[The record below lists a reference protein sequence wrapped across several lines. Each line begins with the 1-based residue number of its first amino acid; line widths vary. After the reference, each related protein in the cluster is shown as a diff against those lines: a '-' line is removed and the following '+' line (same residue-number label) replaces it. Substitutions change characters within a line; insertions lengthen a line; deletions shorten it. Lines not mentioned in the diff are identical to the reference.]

1 MNKPTESEWAILQI
15 LWEKGE
21 ASVKEVH
28 DILNEG
34 RQDEKAYTTTLKLLQ
49 IMTEKGFV
57 RREAQGR
64 KHIYRPEIQQN
75 AAQKQLVGDL
85 LLSAFRGSTSALVMQ
100 ALGNSNASGE
110 ELEEI
115 KRLIEQMQTKNKEK

>member
-1 MNKPTESEWAILQI
+1 MIKPTDAELAILQI

-28 DILNEG
+28 DALNEESG
-34 RQDEKAYTTTLKLLQ
+34 EEKAYTTTLKTLQ

-57 RREAQGR
+57 KREAMGR
-64 KHIYRPEIQQN
+64 KHIYRSAIQQN
-75 AAQKQLVGDL
+75 VTQKQLVKEL

-100 ALGNSNASGE
+100 ALGSSDPSAE

-115 KRLIEQMQTKNKEK
+115 KALIESMQHKK

>member
-1 MNKPTESEWAILQI
+1 MIKPTDAELAILQI

-28 DILNEG
+28 DALNEESG
-34 RQDEKAYTTTLKLLQ
+34 EEKAYTTTLKTLQ

-57 RREAQGR
+57 KREAMGR
-64 KHIYRPEIQQN
+64 KHIYRSAIQQN
-75 AAQKQLVGDL
+75 VTQKQLVKEL

-100 ALGNSNASGE
+100 ALGSSDPSNE

-115 KRLIEQMQTKNKEK
+115 KALIESMQHKK

>member
-1 MNKPTESEWAILQI
+1 MIKPTDAELAILQI

-28 DILNEG
+28 EALNKESG
-34 RQDEKAYTTTLKLLQ
+34 EEKAYTTTLKILQ

-57 RREAQGR
+57 KREAEGR
-64 KHIYRPEIQQN
+64 KHIYRSAIQQN
-75 AAQKQLVGDL
+75 VTQKQLVKDL

-100 ALGNSNASGE
+100 ALGSSEPSDE
-110 ELEEI
+110 ELEQI
-115 KRLIEQMQTKNKEK
+115 KALIESMQHKK

>member
-1 MNKPTESEWAILQI
+1 MIKPTDAELAILQI

-28 DILNEG
+28 DALNQASGEE
-34 RQDEKAYTTTLKLLQ
+34 RAYTTTLKTLQ

-57 RREAQGR
+57 HREAAGR
-64 KHIYRPEIQQN
+64 KHIYRSAIQQN
-75 AAQKQLVGDL
+75 ITQKQLVKNL

-100 ALGNSNASGE
+100 ALGSSNPSDE

-115 KRLIEQMQTKNKEK
+115 KALIESMQHKK